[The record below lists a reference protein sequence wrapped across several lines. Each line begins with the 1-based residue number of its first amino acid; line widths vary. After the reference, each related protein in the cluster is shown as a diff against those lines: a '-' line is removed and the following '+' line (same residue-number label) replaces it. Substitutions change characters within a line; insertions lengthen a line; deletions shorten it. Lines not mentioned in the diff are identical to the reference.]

1 MPETAL
7 FTIAIITGLGALG
20 WSAGRFVAGASGLAR
35 SLGVSPLIIGLTIV
49 AFGTSA
55 PEMLVS
61 AMAAWRGNSGIAI
74 GNAVGSS
81 IANIALVLGV
91 TALIVPLRVR
101 SQTLNREF
109 PLMLLVILATLA
121 LIWNGTLSRPDAVLL
136 LTGMVI
142 LVFWIIHLARSA
154 SPDDPLEAEFS
165 AELPAVV
172 PAKQTGWLLFSG
184 LALLL
189 GSSHLMVWGA
199 VGLAQVFGVSDLV
212 VGLSIVAI
220 GTSLPELA
228 ATIVAARKG
237 EHDIAVGN
245 VVGSNMFNM
254 MAVLG
259 IAGLI
264 DPGEFD
270 SMVLTR
276 DFPLMIGLT
285 VALYLMARG
294 LRGSGHGSI
303 QRWEGIILVAVFVT
317 YQIWIF
323 LDAVPASIA

>member
-1 MPETAL
+1 MPETGL
-7 FTIAIITGLGALG
+7 FITTIIMSLGVLG
-20 WSAGRFVAGASGLAR
+20 WSAGRFVAGASALAR
-35 SLGVSPLIIGLTIV
+35 SFDVSPLIIGLTIV

-74 GNAVGSS
+74 GNAVGSN

-91 TALIVPLRVR
+91 TAVIAPLKVS

-109 PLMLLVILATLA
+109 PLMLLVMLTALA
-121 LIWNGTLSRPDAVLL
+121 LIWNGKLSRPDALLL
-136 LTGMVI
+136 LTGMVL
-142 LVFWIIHLARSA
+142 LVLWTIHLARSA
-154 SPDDPLEAEFS
+154 PAGDPMEAEFV
-165 AELPAVV
+165 AELPAAV
-172 PAKQTGWLLFSG
+172 PVKRTCWLLFSG

-199 VGLAQVFGVSDLV
+199 VGLAQAYGVSDLV
-212 VGLSIVAI
+212 IGVSIVAI

-228 ATIVAARKG
+228 ATVVAARKG
-237 EHDIAVGN
+237 EHDIAIGN
-245 VVGSNMFNM
+245 VVGSNMFNIL
-254 MAVLG
+254 AVLG

-264 DPGEFD
+264 DPGTFD
-270 SMVLTR
+270 RAVLTR

-294 LRGSGHGSI
+294 SRSSSHGRI
-303 QRWEGIILVAVFVT
+303 QCWEGMVLVAVFVA
-317 YQIWIF
+317 YQLWVF
-323 LDAVPASIA
+323 LGIAT